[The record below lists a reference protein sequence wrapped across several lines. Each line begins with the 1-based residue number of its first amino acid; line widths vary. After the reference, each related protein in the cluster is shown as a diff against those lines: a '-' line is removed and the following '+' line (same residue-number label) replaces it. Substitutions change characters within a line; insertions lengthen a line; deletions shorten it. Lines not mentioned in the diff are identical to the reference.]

1 MATIAERPVLGQ
13 RVSTRRVL
21 SQFFIYLLLAMVG
34 IVVVMPFLWLI
45 GNSFRTFENVLHDIT
60 RIWPENFYLNNWAE
74 SLSKFNFVL
83 YLRNSLIITV
93 VPMVTSI
100 AAAALTAF
108 GFTRFKSRWL
118 DLSFGL
124 MLATMMVPGQIITIP
139 LYVLYTRLHWVDTF
153 YPFIVP
159 ALFAGAFDVF
169 LLRQFFLTVPRDLAD
184 AATMDGANNILI
196 FRHVYIPLS
205 TAPIAALVVLQ
216 FLGRWNDYYGP
227 SVYLQSQKYY
237 VLQQGLTYLMGV
249 YGASLGTGHDTMNM
263 VPWNLL
269 SAASILVTIPIIVL
283 FFLAQKQFIEGI
295 RFTGLK
301 G

>member
-1 MATIAERPVLGQ
+1 MATIAESPVIRQ
-13 RVSTRRVL
+13 RISTRRVL
-21 SQFFIYLLLAMVG
+21 TKFFIYLLLSMVG
-34 IVVVMPFLWLI
+34 IVVVMPFFWLI

-60 RIWPENFYLNNWAE
+60 RVWPETFYLGNWPE
-74 SLSKFNFVL
+74 SLSKFDFYL

-93 VPMVTSI
+93 IPMCTSI
-100 AAAALTAF
+100 AASAIVAF
-108 GFTRFKSRWL
+108 GFTRFKTRWL
-118 DLSFGL
+118 DLAFGL

-139 LYVLYTRLHWVDTF
+139 LYVWYTKLKWIDTF
-153 YPFIVP
+153 YPFIIP
-159 ALFAGAFDVF
+159 SLFAGAFDVF
-169 LLRQFFLTVPRDLAD
+169 LLRQFFLTVPKDLAD
-184 AATMDGANNILI
+184 AATMDGANNVLI
-196 FRHVYIPLS
+196 FRHVYVPLS

-227 SVYLQSQKYY
+227 SVYMQSQKHY

-283 FFLAQKQFIEGI
+283 FFVAQKQFIEGI